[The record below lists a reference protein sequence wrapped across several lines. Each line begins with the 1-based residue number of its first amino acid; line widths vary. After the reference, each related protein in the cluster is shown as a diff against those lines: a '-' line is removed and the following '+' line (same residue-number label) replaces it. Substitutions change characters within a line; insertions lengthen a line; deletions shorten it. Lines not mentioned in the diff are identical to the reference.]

1 MNRQALRVVTRVLYT
16 LGILVSLAT
25 FILNALPTNW
35 GIFLSSACFIV
46 GAMLWGT
53 WRDSEKNKEKS
64 P

>member
-1 MNRQALRVVTRVLYT
+1 MNRQSLRIARRILYT

-25 FILNALPTNW
+25 FILHALPTNW

-53 WRDSEKNKEKS
+53 WRDAARNEEKS
-64 P
+64 S